1 MILMVGGTGDL
12 GARIVGRLVVAGL
25 PVRCLAR
32 PGSDTASLSAQDV
45 EIMTGDLTDPDSLRS
60 ACTNT
65 EVVVA
70 SATVIGRRLAG
81 HKRPTIREADEAG
94 MMSLIEAA
102 EAAGVRRFVYVS
114 YAGVDASL
122 GTPLERAKEAVERRL
137 AASPMRRVVLRPD
150 AFQEIHL
157 GPVGRFNVATGE
169 VVVFGKG
176 DTKRRWVATKDVAAL
191 VAAVASEPDPPE
203 LIEFGGPE
211 ALSRNEAVVVAE
223 QACGRSFKVRR
234 VPLPVARVGMRLAR
248 RRNDALASVFGTG
261 VLQDRAPG
269 DWDDAPLRERGITPR
284 PASDWIIQQATTAQ

>member
-12 GARIVGRLVVAGL
+12 GVRIVGRLVVAGL

-32 PGSDTASLSAQDV
+32 PGSDTASLTAHGV
-45 EIMTGDLTDPDSLRS
+45 EIVTGDLTDPGSLHR
-60 ACTNT
+60 ACSNA

-81 HKRPTIREADEAG
+81 RKRPTVREADEAG
-94 MMSLIEAA
+94 MISLVEAA

-122 GTPLERAKEAVERRL
+122 GMPLERAKVAVERRL
-137 AASPMRRVVLRPD
+137 AASSMRRVVLRPD

-157 GPVGRFNVATGE
+157 GPLGRFNVATGE
-169 VVVFGKG
+169 VAVFGRG
-176 DTKRRWVATKDVAAL
+176 DTRRRWVAAEDVAAL

-203 LIEFGGPE
+203 PHRVRGPE
-211 ALSRNEAVVVAE
+211 ALSRNEAIAVAE

-234 VPLPVARVGMRLAR
+234 VPLPLARVGMRLAR
-248 RRNDALASVFGTG
+248 RRNDALARRPPPSSSS
-261 VLQDRAPG
+261 PG
-269 DWDDAPLRERGITPR
+269 SLSLTYR
-284 PASDWIIQQATTAQ
+284 S